1 MRNIM
6 NDNILKLNAT
16 FTQNSSI
23 NIRFKNYLEKHIDS
37 ITHSILV
44 IISGEIATGKST
56 LLSNIAE
63 PKSVVLINSLLD
75 LNNKAPNLNDK
86 DILGIDVSNFQE
98 LKVIIKQLETLRN
111 PIIITTIEYIYL
123 ESLTNWQAFINSRK
137 KLTKMRNAPIYLHLT
152 RNRISSNVLF

>member
-1 MRNIM
+1 M

-75 LNNKAPNLNDK
+75 LNNKAL
-86 DILGIDVSNFQE
+86 I
-98 LKVIIKQLETLRN
+98 
-111 PIIITTIEYIYL
+111 
-123 ESLTNWQAFINSRK
+123 
-137 KLTKMRNAPIYLHLT
+137 
-152 RNRISSNVLF
+152 

>member
-75 LNNKAPNLNDK
+75 LNNKVPNLNDK

-98 LKVIIKQLETLRN
+98 LNIIIKQLETLRN

-137 KLTKMRNAPIYLHLT
+137 KLTKMRNAPIHLHLT
-152 RNRISSNVLF
+152 RNWISSNVLF